1 MSYWGLLQKEVRG
14 EATSG
19 TRLSEAAALT
29 WQLVGHGAII
39 ATMHD
44 VPAGDAA
51 RGTHHA
57 CEATGCM
64 HATLTHSPSGLP
76 ARGPA
81 GRRPVETLKVA
92 AYELE
97 LLDVLSSPAAGE
109 PVFILLFLPD
119 VRCILS
125 SKAKSARL
133 VKPVTPSV
141 TEARMW
147 LQG

>member
-1 MSYWGLLQKEVRG
+1 MEGGREFKGCLKLGALRLQVSGPEVRG

-64 HATLTHSPSGLP
+64 HATLTHSPSALP
-76 ARGPA
+76 ARGLA
-81 GRRPVETLKVA
+81 GRRPEETLKV
-92 AYELE
+92 
-97 LLDVLSSPAAGE
+97 
-109 PVFILLFLPD
+109 
-119 VRCILS
+119 
-125 SKAKSARL
+125 
-133 VKPVTPSV
+133 
-141 TEARMW
+141 
-147 LQG
+147 